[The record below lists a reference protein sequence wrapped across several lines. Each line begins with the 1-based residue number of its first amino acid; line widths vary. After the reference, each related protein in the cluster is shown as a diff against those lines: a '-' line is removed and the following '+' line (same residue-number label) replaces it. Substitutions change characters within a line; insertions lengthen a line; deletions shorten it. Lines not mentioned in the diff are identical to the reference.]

1 LQGYTQTAKWWH
13 SIANES
19 VVCTL
24 CPRNCTI
31 SIDSHGFCSTRSNR
45 AGKLVTS
52 SYNCASGVAVDP
64 VEKKPLYH
72 FLPGSTVFS
81 FGTIG
86 CNLSC
91 EFCQNWSLS
100 QPGKRIPA
108 QQKTTPQQLVETAIN
123 SGCSAIAYTYNEPT
137 IFGEWVI
144 TVSQLAREHGLKNVM
159 VTNGYISSDARSA
172 VYQYIDA
179 VNIDLKA
186 FSREFYRKLTH
197 SQLDPVLET
206 LSWIANQ
213 PDIWLEITNLLIP
226 DENDSEHDIF
236 QLTKY
241 IAEELGKEIPL
252 HFSAFH
258 PAHKMLQYQSTSR
271 SILENAKTIASGNG
285 IKYTYLV
292 NIFSDSGQNTVCPR
306 CKEELILRKSYST
319 KKKMIQNGHCIN
331 CNESIPGVF

>member
-1 LQGYTQTAKWWH
+1 MSEYTQIAKWWH
-13 SIANES
+13 SEANKS
-19 VVCTL
+19 VICTL
-24 CPRNCTI
+24 CPRNCKI
-31 SIDSHGFCSTRSNR
+31 SVGSHGFCSTRFNS

-91 EFCQNWSLS
+91 EFCQNWTLS
-100 QPGKRIPA
+100 QPGKSIPA
-108 QQKTTPQQLVETAIN
+108 QQKITPQQIIDTAIN
-123 SGCSAIAYTYNEPT
+123 SGCSGIAYTYNEPT

-159 VTNGYISSDARSA
+159 VSNGYINRDARIA
-172 VYQYIDA
+172 IYQYIDA

-186 FSREFYRKLTH
+186 FSSEFYRKLTH
-197 SQLDPVLET
+197 SQLAPVLET
-206 LSWIANQ
+206 LSWIVNQ
-213 PDIWLEITNLLIP
+213 PDIWLEITNLIIP
-226 DENDSEHDIF
+226 DENDSEQDLF

-241 IAEELGKEIPL
+241 IAEELGNEIPL

-258 PAHKMLQYQSTSR
+258 PTHKMLRHQSTSL
-271 SILENAKTIASGNG
+271 SILKKAKTIAEGNG
-285 IKYTYLV
+285 IKYVYLG

-319 KKKMIQNGHCIN
+319 KIKMIKNGHCLN
-331 CNESIPGVF
+331 CNESIQGVF